1 MNRNLDNLE
10 LEIERDLARLGP
22 RLDVAPLPRERIDA
36 LSHRLVSEAVRRRAV
51 RRLFGFRAVG
61 LSGAAAVLL
70 ATAFGWLHTQPAVQT
85 LDGPTLDG
93 ATLADAERAVD
104 DWMSA
109 AAGSSDL
116 ISSAVQRPW
125 TAPESSSDATADDA
139 VESFIESFDRIAVMT
154 GAS

>member
-22 RLDVAPLPRERIDA
+22 RLDVAPLSRERIDA
-36 LSHRLVSEAVRRRAV
+36 LSRRLVSEAGRRRAV

-85 LDGPTLDG
+85 LDG
-93 ATLADAERAVD
+93 ASLADAERAVD

>member
-22 RLDVAPLPRERIDA
+22 RLDVAPLSRERIDA
-36 LSHRLVSEAVRRRAV
+36 LSRRLVSEAGRRRAV

-85 LDGPTLDG
+85 LDG
-93 ATLADAERAVD
+93 ASLADAERAVD

-125 TAPESSSDATADDA
+125 TAPESNSDATADDA